1 MSAAAL
7 AASVLLLP
15 LSAQEPASAQ
25 DAAPAATRGALVETL
40 GGELEC
46 GTGGLEVDA
55 EGFVYCSDFGFA
67 LGGRG
72 GGGTNVFKIH
82 PETGV
87 AEVFAT
93 GFRGASGNAIG
104 PEGFF
109 YQSNIGGN
117 FISRVSPDG
126 TSEVFLAGDL
136 SSPVGIAIDSEGV
149 LFVANCGS
157 ASITAVTP
165 DGVAEVFASDPLL
178 SCPNGIALDDEH
190 NLYVANFNNGD
201 LVRVSWNGEVEK
213 FATIPGNN
221 NGHLV
226 YHDGVFYVAARGA
239 HSIYRVSARG
249 KVELFA
255 GTGRRGHD
263 DGPRLE
269 ASFTFPNDLAVSPD
283 GKYLYVNEPATTDE
297 PHTVLAPT
305 LVRRIQLDP

>member
-1 MSAAAL
+1 MPPSALTAFAL
-7 AASVLLLP
+7 F
-15 LSAQEPASAQ
+15 LSAVAQVATPEEEPSV
-25 DAAPAATRGALVETL
+25 DTL
-40 GGELEC
+40 GGELAC

-55 EGFVYCSDFGFA
+55 DGFVYCSDFGFA
-67 LGGRG
+67 LNGGPG
-72 GGGTNVFKIH
+72 AGGGTNVFKIH
-82 PETGV
+82 PETGE
-87 AEVFAT
+87 AEIFAT

-104 PEGFF
+104 PDGFF

-117 FISRVSPDG
+117 FIARVGPDG
-126 TSEVFLAGDL
+126 EPEVFLAGDV
-136 SSPVGIAIDSEGV
+136 SSPVGIAIDAEGV

-157 ASITAVTP
+157 ASITAVSPEGT
-165 DGVAEVFASDPLL
+165 AEVFASDPLL
-178 SCPNGIALDDEH
+178 ACPNGIVLDEEH
-190 NLYVANFNNGD
+190 DLYVANFNNGD
-201 LVRVSWNGEVEK
+201 IVRVSWAGEVER

-239 HSIYRVSARG
+239 HSIYKVSKRG

-255 GTGRRGHD
+255 GTGERGHH

-269 ASFTFPNDLAVSPD
+269 ATFTFPNDLAVSPD

-305 LVRRIQLDP
+305 LVRRIRLDG